1 MVTGRR
7 RPGYQVVHISAIR
20 ESSPPS
26 VVNKAVFLD
35 RDGVLNAEIG
45 HYVWRLDE
53 FRVLPGVPAALRRL
67 HAAGYRLIV
76 VTNQAGIAKGL
87 YTRADMDACHEHL
100 QQACGGLI
108 DAFYFAPGHPSVSE
122 SLARKPGSLLLE
134 KALAR
139 FHLDAARCWL
149 VGDRARDLEAA
160 RRVGVRA
167 ILVGPDEPLAYEPRA
182 LDLPAATDLILA
194 TDGL

>member
-1 MVTGRR
+1 MTT
-7 RPGYQVVHISAIR
+7 PAAA
-20 ESSPPS
+20 
-26 VVNKAVFLD
+26 KAVFLD

-53 FRVLPGVPAALRRL
+53 FRVLPEVPAALQRL

-76 VTNQAGIAKGL
+76 VTNQAGIARGL
-87 YTRADMDACHEHL
+87 YTRADMDACHQKL
-100 QQACGGLI
+100 QEACGGLI

-122 SLARKPGSLLLE
+122 SLSRKPGSLLLE

-139 FHLDAARCWL
+139 FHLDPAQCWL

-160 RRVGVRA
+160 HRVGVRA
-167 ILVGPDEPLAYEPRA
+167 ILVGPEETLAYEPRTTNLA
-182 LDLPAATDLILA
+182 TAADLILA
-194 TDGL
+194 AGPAA